1 MVNLQK
7 HYWPNLEVL
16 HPAAEKKS
24 PHITLMIIHRA
35 AITIPAQMPTQIM
48 NSHRLVTQLSL
59 LQISQKISTLLLTN
73 TPKITTN
80 GKKIFK

>member
-24 PHITLMIIHRA
+24 PHITLMIIHPA
-35 AITIPAQMPTQIM
+35 AITIPAQM

-59 LQISQKISTLLLTN
+59 LQINQKISTLLLTN
-73 TPKITTN
+73 TPKVTTN
-80 GKKIFK
+80 RKKIFK